1 LLRNSTFLHPEYEL
15 VVLHPGHFLPDGS
28 SFALYD
34 RTTQTTKSYVVASD
48 HRLRESRDPQSPPF
62 PPFHP
67 SFQGRNAATSLNIF
81 LVILNADIKFRRYFE
96 MAGMAPLPSD
106 VLALMKRTMELVDLL
121 YWMPAPSKLTERVVA
136 ASFANRRQNPIRT
149 VRPNPMTN
157 TMERIA
163 SDETEEMQDVGQLSL
178 SRYKRMRWFRDADF
192 NTRMAYGRAVMSG
205 HGKFLPFL

>member
-1 LLRNSTFLHPEYEL
+1 
-15 VVLHPGHFLPDGS
+15 
-28 SFALYD
+28 
-34 RTTQTTKSYVVASD
+34 
-48 HRLRESRDPQSPPF
+48 
-62 PPFHP
+62 
-67 SFQGRNAATSLNIF
+67 
-81 LVILNADIKFRRYFE
+81 
-96 MAGMAPLPSD
+96 MAPLPND

-205 HGKFLPFL
+205 HDRDYDPALFEDAYPVNYEHSEKDVGAWAQDVDKNFSDDF